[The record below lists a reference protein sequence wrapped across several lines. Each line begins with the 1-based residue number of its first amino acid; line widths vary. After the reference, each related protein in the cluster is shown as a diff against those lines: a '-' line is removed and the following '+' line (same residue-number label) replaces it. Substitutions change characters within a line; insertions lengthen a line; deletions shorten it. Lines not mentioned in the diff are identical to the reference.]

1 MAIITIPA
9 PIPRIRIKFVCLP
22 FFEETTA
29 DEVED

>member
-22 FFEETTA
+22 FFEEPTA